1 VSLETA
7 RGRKFPI
14 RDACSRRSSFR
25 ASGISRTAVYGPWM
39 RGYPLDSVVR
49 MASIEQWPG
58 RRAQAALPSIVLAT
72 AALAATLI
80 VLGHG
85 GIPFTGVKRVDLD
98 PLSGVL
104 AACSALPVL
113 FSRRAPMGAFLA
125 ATAASSVLAGLGY
138 QIDLPIGPGAAL
150 YLVAASRDFRRP
162 WRRWET
168 AAVLAGLALFAAGC
182 GLGDQ
187 AFPGGDLV
195 HAGLTWAVAWFAGER
210 TRLGREHIAELTERA
225 RRAEQDAERDRRLA
239 VAEERARIARD
250 LHDTAGHAINVIAV
264 QASVGRLRFHQDPER
279 ARVALE
285 AIEDVARQTA
295 GEVDY
300 IVSSLREADPPGAA
314 PLAPAGIASIDAL
327 IAHHAAA
334 GLAVTVSRPPGHSRT
349 VSHVIDQ
356 AAYRIIQEALTNAAR
371 HGTGQARVELT
382 YGDGGLG
389 LTVTNPVRP
398 GAPASQP
405 GGHGLIGMRERATL
419 LAGTFTATRA
429 DGVFRLHAHLPY
441 GHDGALT

>member
-1 VSLETA
+1 
-7 RGRKFPI
+7 
-14 RDACSRRSSFR
+14 
-25 ASGISRTAVYGPWM
+25 
-39 RGYPLDSVVR
+39 

-85 GIPFTGVKRVDLD
+85 GIPFTGVKREELD
-98 PLSGVL
+98 PLSGAL

-113 FSRRAPMGAFLA
+113 FWRRSPMGAFLA

-138 QIDLPIGPGAAL
+138 QVDLPIGPGAAL
-150 YLVAASRDFRRP
+150 YLVVANRDSRRP
-162 WRRWET
+162 WQRREI
-168 AAVLAGLALFAAGC
+168 AAVVAGLAMFVAGC
-182 GLGDQ
+182 GIGNDG
-187 AFPGGDLV
+187 FPGGDLV

-225 RRAEQDAERDRRLA
+225 RRAERDAERDRRLA

-264 QASVGRLRFHQDPER
+264 QASAGRLGFHANPER
-279 ARVALE
+279 ARAALE

-295 GEVDY
+295 GEVDQ
-300 IVSSLREADPPGAA
+300 IVSSLREADSRGAA
-314 PLAPAGIASIDAL
+314 PLAPAGIASIDTL
-327 IAHHAAA
+327 ISHHGSA
-334 GLAVTVSRPPGHSRT
+334 GLAVSVRKPPQPPRPL
-349 VSHVIDQ
+349 SHVTDQ

-371 HGTGQARVELT
+371 HGTGQALVELT
-382 YGDGGLG
+382 YSDGGLD
-389 LTVTNPVRP
+389 LAVTNPVRP

-419 LAGTFTATRA
+419 LGGTLTATRA
-429 DGVFRLHAHLPY
+429 DGTFRLHAYLPY
-441 GHDGALT
+441 AHDGAMT

>member
-1 VSLETA
+1 
-7 RGRKFPI
+7 
-14 RDACSRRSSFR
+14 
-25 ASGISRTAVYGPWM
+25 M

-85 GIPFTGVKRVDLD
+85 GIPFTGVKRVELD

-113 FSRRAPMGAFLA
+113 FWRRSPMGAFLA

-138 QIDLPIGPGAAL
+138 QVDLPIGPGAAL
-150 YLVAASRDFRRP
+150 YLVVANRDSGRP
-162 WRRWET
+162 WRRRET
-168 AAVLAGLALFAAGC
+168 AAVVAGLATFVVGC
-182 GLGDQ
+182 GIGSDG
-187 AFPGGDLV
+187 FPGGDMV

-225 RRAEQDAERDRRLA
+225 RRAESDAERDRRLA

-264 QASVGRLRFHQDPER
+264 QASAGRLGFHASPER
-279 ARVALE
+279 ARAALE

-295 GEVDY
+295 AEVDQ

-314 PLAPAGIASIDAL
+314 PLAPAGIASIDTL

-334 GLAVTVSRPPGHSRT
+334 GLAVTVSRPPEHPRT
-349 VSHVIDQ
+349 VSRVIDQ

-371 HGTGQARVELT
+371 HGTGQARVELAHS
-382 YGDGGLG
+382 DGGLD
-389 LTVTNPVRP
+389 LTVTNPVGP
-398 GAPASQP
+398 GAPAGQP

-419 LAGTFTATRA
+419 LGGTLTATRA
-429 DGVFRLHAHLPY
+429 DGTFRLHAYLPY
-441 GHDGALT
+441 GQDGALT